1 MQHIRLRY
9 DERVPMSIPAAASV
23 ANQKNSAPHAHSAI
37 AEHGSD
43 PFNPFDPFDPYFQKC

>member
-1 MQHIRLRY
+1 
-9 DERVPMSIPAAASV
+9 MSIPAAAPV
-23 ANQKNSAPHAHSAI
+23 ANQKNTAPHAHSAI